1 MKEQIIDLGEYKI
14 KIEYNN
20 DGSGQLKVTIL
31 DELDGPIESLEISN
45 E

>member
-1 MKEQIIDLGEYKI
+1 MTEQIVDLGEYKI
-14 KIEYNN
+14 KIEYND

-31 DELDGPIESLEISN
+31 DELDETIESIEISN